1 MARIRVPLNNFSF
14 GEVSPSLRSR
24 TDSPVYVSAA
34 ESVKNFFIRA
44 EGGVINRPGT
54 ERIHTF
60 SHSYDSSLTQ
70 QIRLEPFVFSDD
82 EKYIIAFS
90 NTRIDI
96 FRIDLAGA
104 VSFVQTLTVDV
115 NGDSVPITNSNLNEI
130 TYTQKGDFMFIAH
143 RTFLCRELVR
153 TGLTSFEMRVFEFDQ
168 SIDGNKKYQP
178 YYNFQGAGTTIAASA
193 STGTVTLTCS
203 VDYFS
208 AAHVGTRLLIGE
220 TEAII
225 NAFTSAT
232 EVDAVLQ
239 GTLKTQLDIDAL
251 KTKKDSDKIEVTHV
265 LHGLANG
272 AAVTIAEAGGLGGI
286 SASDINGSRTISR
299 IIDDNRYEITAGASA
314 TSEVDGGGSPTV
326 ESSSPTTEWYEQSY
340 SSLRGFPQAITFHED
355 RLWFGG
361 TPSQP
366 DGLWG
371 SKTGHY
377 FNFDVGK
384 AEDDDAIDID
394 ASVGVTNQI
403 RHLVSNRDLQVF
415 ASQSEFY
422 VPSLQNAPLTPSKA
436 KVSLQTPVGSGFV
449 RPQSLDGATLF
460 VQATGTA
467 VREYIFS
474 DVEFAYTS
482 SMVSLLSNHLVSNP
496 VQMTTLKGSLSRPGS
511 YGFFIM
517 DNGELAVFHSLRNE
531 KRAGWMRWVTE
542 GKFHSVCAVDEDLFC
557 VAVRDNG
564 YTQTLVLEQF
574 NTSMNMDYAKDYSG
588 TAGVFNVSSHFA
600 NGAVV
605 DVVDGTEYLGKF
617 TVVGTSAT
625 GPGEVDVSAV
635 KLSTTAQIGY
645 RFIPELK
652 TLPVDGAVPGGPLT
666 GRPRKITNVTLD
678 LQDTL
683 SVSVNGT
690 DMLIR
695 TVEQNQASAVTPFS
709 GKEEFRV
716 LGYDMDPRVIISQSA
731 PLPIQ
736 VNGLVT
742 EVAF

>member
-24 TDSPVYVSAA
+24 TDSPVYVAAA

-54 ERIHTF
+54 KRIYEFNHT
-60 SHSYDSSLTQ
+60 YDSSLPQ

-90 NTRIDI
+90 DTRIDI

-115 NGDSVPITNSNLNEI
+115 NGDPVPVTNANLNQI

-153 TGLTSFEMRVFEFDQ
+153 TGLTSFEMRLFEFDE

-193 STGTVTLTCS
+193 SSGTVTLTCS
-203 VDYFS
+203 QNYFD
-208 AAHVGTRLLIGE
+208 AAHAGTRLLIGE

-225 NAFTSAT
+225 SAYISAT
-232 EVDAVLQ
+232 QVTAVLQ

-251 KTKKDSDKIEVTHV
+251 KTKKDSDKVEVTHV

-272 AAVTIAEAGGLGGI
+272 AAVVIAEAGGLGGI
-286 SASDINGSRTISR
+286 GASDINGSRTISR
-299 IIDDNRYEITAGASA
+299 IIDANKYEITAGASA
-314 TSEVDGGGSPTV
+314 TSEADGGGSPTI

-377 FNFDVGK
+377 YNFDIGK

-422 VPSLQNAPLTPSKA
+422 VPAFQDAPVTPSKA
-436 KVSLQTPVGSGFV
+436 KVSLQTPVGSGYV

-474 DVEFAYTS
+474 DSEAAYTS
-482 SMVSLLSNHLVSNP
+482 TMVSLLSNHLVSNP
-496 VQMTTLKGSLSRPGS
+496 VQMTTLKGSLARPGA
-511 YGFFIM
+511 YGLFIM
-517 DNGELAVFHSLRNE
+517 DNGELAVFHSLRDE
-531 KRAGWMRWVTE
+531 KRAGWMRWNTE
-542 GKFHSVCAVDEDLFC
+542 GKFHSICAVDEDLFT
-557 VAVRDNG
+557 VSVRDDG
-564 YTQTLVLEQF
+564 SGTDKLILEQF
-574 NTSMNMDYAKDYSG
+574 DTSMKMDFASDFTG

-600 NGAVV
+600 DGAVV
-605 DVVDGTEYLGKF
+605 HAVDGTEYLGTF
-617 TVVGTSAT
+617 TVAGGNA
-625 GPGEVDVSAV
+625 DVSGV
-635 KLSTTAQIGY
+635 KLSTSAQIGY
-645 RFIPELK
+645 RFIPEIK
-652 TLPVDGAVPGGPLT
+652 TLPIDGAVPGGPLT
-666 GRPRKITNVTLD
+666 GRPRKITMVTLD
-678 LQDTL
+678 LEGTL

-690 DMLIR
+690 DMLLR
-695 TVEQNQASAVTPFS
+695 TVTHTVGSGIDPVS

-716 LGYDMDPRVIISQSA
+716 LGYDKDPRVTISQSA

-736 VNGLVT
+736 INGLVT

>member
-24 TDSPVYVSAA
+24 TDSPVYVAAA

-54 ERIHTF
+54 ERIHEFT
-60 SHSYDSSLTQ
+60 HTYDSSLAQ

-90 NTRIDI
+90 DTRIDI

-115 NGDSVPITNSNLNEI
+115 NGDPVPVTNSNLNQI

-153 TGLTSFEMRVFEFDQ
+153 TGLTSFEMRIFEFDQ

-178 YYNFQGAGTTIAASA
+178 YYNFQGAGTTIASS
-193 STGTVTLTCS
+193 STSGTVTLTCS
-203 VDYFS
+203 QNYFD
-208 AAHVGTRLLIGE
+208 AAHVGTRLLIHE

-225 NAFTSAT
+225 TAFISAT
-232 EVDAVLQ
+232 QVTAVLQ

-251 KTKKDSDKIEVTHV
+251 KTKKDSNKVEVTHA

-272 AAVTIAEAGGLGGI
+272 ASINIQEAGGLGGI
-286 SASDINGSRTISR
+286 AANKINGSRTISR
-299 IIDDNRYEITAGASA
+299 IIDDNRYEFTAGASA

-326 ESSSPTTEWYEQSY
+326 RSASPTTEWYEQSY

-366 DGLWG
+366 DGLWA

-377 FNFDVGK
+377 FNFDIGE

-422 VPSLQNAPLTPSKA
+422 VPAFQDAPVTPSKA
-436 KVSLQTPVGSGFV
+436 KVSLQTPVGSGYV

-460 VQATGTA
+460 VQATGSA

-474 DVEFAYTS
+474 DSEAAYTS
-482 SMVSLLSNHLVSNP
+482 TMVSLLSSHLVSNP
-496 VQMTTLKGSLSRPGS
+496 VQMTTLKGSLARPGA
-511 YGFFIM
+511 YGLFIM
-517 DNGELAVFHSLRNE
+517 DNGELAVFHSLRDE
-531 KRAGWMRWVTE
+531 KRAGWMRWNTE
-542 GKFHSVCAVDEDLFC
+542 GKFHSICAVDEDLFC
-557 VAVRDNG
+557 VSVRDAG
-564 YTQTLVLEQF
+564 DGTEKLVLEQF
-574 NTSMNMDYAKDYSG
+574 NTSMKMDFCADFTG
-588 TAGVFNVSSHFA
+588 VDGVFDVSAHFA
-600 NGAVV
+600 DGAVV
-605 DVVDGTEYLGKF
+605 HAVDGTEYLGTF
-617 TVVGTSAT
+617 TVAGGNA
-625 GPGEVDVSAV
+625 DVSAV
-635 KLSTTAQIGY
+635 KLSTSVQIGY
-645 RFIPELK
+645 RFIPEIK

-666 GRPRKITNVTLD
+666 GRPRKITMVTLD
-678 LQDTL
+678 LEETL

-690 DMLIR
+690 ELVIR
-695 TVEQNQASAVTPFS
+695 TVQQNQASGVNAVS

-716 LGYDMDPRVIISQSA
+716 LGYDRDPRVTISQSA

>member
-24 TDSPVYVSAA
+24 TDSPVYAAAA

-54 ERIHTF
+54 KELHSF
-60 SHSYDSSLTQ
+60 GYHSYDSSLAQ

-104 VSFVQTLTVDV
+104 VSYIQTLTVDV
-115 NGDSVPITNSNLNEI
+115 NGDSVPVTNANLNQI

-178 YYNFQGAGTTIAASA
+178 YYNFQGASTTIAASA

-225 NAFTSAT
+225 SAYISAT
-232 EVDAVLQ
+232 QVTAVLQ

-272 AAVTIAEAGGLGGI
+272 ATVIIAEAGGLGGI
-286 SASDINGSRTISR
+286 GASDINGTRTISR
-299 IIDDNRYEITAGASA
+299 IIDANKYEITAGTSA
-314 TSEVDGGGSPTV
+314 TSEVDGGGSPTI

-422 VPSLQNAPLTPSKA
+422 VPSLQNAPLTPSQV
-436 KVSLQTPVGSGFV
+436 KVSLQTPVGSGYV

-474 DVEFAYTS
+474 DLEFAYTS

-496 VQMTTLKGSLSRPGS
+496 VQMASLKGSLSRPGS

-542 GKFHSVCAVDEDLFC
+542 GKFHSICAVDEDLFC
-557 VAVRDNG
+557 VAVRDTG
-564 YTQTLVLEQF
+564 DGTQRLILEQF
-574 NTSMNMDYAKDYSG
+574 DTSMNMDFAKDYSG
-588 TAGVFNVSSHFA
+588 TAGVFNVNTHFV

-605 DVVDGTEYLGKF
+605 HVVDGTEYLGTF
-617 TVVGTSAT
+617 TVANNS
-625 GPGEVDVSAV
+625 VDVSAV

-645 RFIPELK
+645 RFIPEIK

-695 TVEQNQASAVTPFS
+695 TVQQNQASAVTAFS

-716 LGYDMDPRVIISQSA
+716 LGYDMDPRVTISQSA

-736 VNGLVT
+736 INGLVT

>member
-24 TDSPVYVSAA
+24 TDSPVYVAAA

-54 ERIHTF
+54 KRIYEFNHT
-60 SHSYDSSLTQ
+60 YNSSLPQ

-90 NTRIDI
+90 DTRIDI

-115 NGDSVPITNSNLNEI
+115 NGDPVPVTNANLNQI

-153 TGLTSFEMRVFEFDQ
+153 TGLTSFEMRIFEFDE

-193 STGTVTLTCS
+193 SSGTVTLTCS
-203 VDYFS
+203 QNYFDP
-208 AAHVGTRLLIGE
+208 AHAGTRLLIHE

-225 NAFTSAT
+225 SAYISAT
-232 EVDAVLQ
+232 QVTAVLQ

-251 KTKKDSDKIEVTHV
+251 KTKKDSNKIEVTHA

-272 AAVTIAEAGGLGGI
+272 SALVVAEAGGLGGI
-286 SASDINGSRTISR
+286 GASNINGSRTISR
-299 IIDDNRYEITAGASA
+299 IIDDNRYEFTAGASA
-314 TSEVDGGGSPTV
+314 TSEVDGGGSPTI

-366 DGLWG
+366 DGLWA

-377 FNFDVGK
+377 FNFDIGE

-422 VPSLQNAPLTPSKA
+422 VPAFQDAPVTPSKA
-436 KVSLQTPVGSGFV
+436 KVSLQTPVGSGYV

-460 VQATGTA
+460 VQATGSA

-474 DVEFAYTS
+474 DSEAAYTS
-482 SMVSLLSNHLVSNP
+482 TMVSLLSSHLVSNP
-496 VQMTTLKGSLSRPGS
+496 VQMTTLKGSLARPGA
-511 YGFFIM
+511 YGLFIM
-517 DNGELAVFHSLRNE
+517 DNGELAVFHSLRDE
-531 KRAGWMRWVTE
+531 KRAGWMRWNTQ
-542 GKFHSVCAVDEDLFC
+542 GKFHSICAVEEDLFA
-557 VAVRDNG
+557 VSVRDAG
-564 YTQTLVLEQF
+564 DGTEKLVLEQF
-574 NTSMNMDYAKDYSG
+574 NTSMKMDFCADFTG
-588 TAGVFNVSSHFA
+588 VAGVFDVSAHFA
-600 NGAVV
+600 DGAVV
-605 DVVDGTEYLGKF
+605 HAVDGTEYLGTF
-617 TVVGTSAT
+617 TVAGGNA
-625 GPGEVDVSAV
+625 DLSAV
-635 KLSTTAQIGY
+635 KLSTSAQIGY
-645 RFIPELK
+645 RFIPEIK

-666 GRPRKITNVTLD
+666 GRPRKITMVTLD
-678 LQDTL
+678 LEETL

-690 DMLIR
+690 ELVIR
-695 TVEQNQASAVTPFS
+695 TVQQNQASGVNAVS

-716 LGYDMDPRVIISQSA
+716 LGYDKDPRVTISQSA